1 MKNKTNNYDNY
12 LEEVSDMFLKAI
24 EEDIA
29 PWQKPWKAEELL
41 MKQANNPISGT
52 VYKGTN
58 TLMLELVQSIEGYE
72 HNMWMTFKQAKD
84 IGANVKKGELGVRVA
99 FFKKIEKEQEQND
112 TDMDTKGLV
121 KIFKKTAVFNISQ
134 IENINEKAKEK
145 IFKNNK
151 NILNE
156 TTFNDV
162 EQCEQ
167 IINNSDVKFRFTSI
181 DRAYYSPK
189 YDKITMPKKIHFK
202 DEAGYYSIAL
212 HELGHATAH
221 KKRLNR
227 DNFGAEFGNKIY
239 AKEEL
244 RAEIYS
250 YLQAKELKIDYKL
263 ENHKGYVKS
272 WGQLLEKQDIKE
284 AIKDAFKIKKYVK
297 ENWLEKSHTKTK
309 KKDMSNSR

>member
-12 LEEVSDMFLKAI
+12 LEEVSNMFLKAI

-41 MKQANNPISGT
+41 MRQANNPIT
-52 VYKGTN
+52 ETIYKGTN

-72 HNMWMTFKQAKD
+72 HNMWITFKQAKN
-84 IGANVKKGELGVRVA
+84 IGANVKKGEHGVHVA
-99 FFKKIEKEQEQND
+99 FFKEIEKEQNNTD
-112 TDMDTKGLV
+112 TDKKKFV
-121 KIFKKTAVFNISQ
+121 KIFKKTTVFNISQ
-134 IENINEKAKEK
+134 IENINEKTKEK

-156 TTFNDV
+156 TKFNDIK
-162 EQCEQ
+162 QCEQ
-167 IINNSDVKFRFTSI
+167 IINNSNVKFRFTSI

-202 DEAGYYSIAL
+202 NEAGYYSVAL

-227 DNFGAEFGNKIY
+227 NITGAEYGNKIY

-250 YLQAKELKIDYKL
+250 YLQAKELKIDFQL
-263 ENHKGYVKS
+263 ENHKGYVKN

-309 KKDMSNSR
+309 KKDKSNSR